1 MVGRTWWA
9 HLPKYIHVRFI
20 MVYRSY
26 MSFDDF
32 ASWLA
37 RYGEN
42 LYGYW
47 IYPPVGERDYSIAVP
62 LDSNGVIA

>member
-1 MVGRTWWA
+1 
-9 HLPKYIHVRFI
+9 

-62 LDSNGVIA
+62 LDSNGGIA